1 MVCIDKFSNVAVDQE
16 LMKNRNWNGLWIG
29 CLSALLV
36 GCGGGPELSDVEGV
50 VTVNGKPAANVE
62 ITFQPTSG
70 GRASVGMTDEAGEY
84 ELIYSPS
91 ATGAIP
97 GPHTVTIAAVE
108 GVLAPEDTST
118 GSEMLEGPDS
128 GVSEFAGVQKSVTVE
143 SGSNTIDVSFP

>member
-1 MVCIDKFSNVAVDQE
+1 M
-16 LMKNRNWNGLWIG
+16 
-29 CLSALLV
+29 LV
-36 GCGGGPELSDVEGV
+36 GCGGGPELSDVERV
-50 VTVNGKPAANVE
+50 VTINGKLAANVE

-70 GRASVGMTDEAGEY
+70 GRASVQMTDEAGEY

-91 ATGAIP
+91 AGGAIP
-97 GPHTVTIAAVE
+97 GPHMVMIAAVD

-128 GVSEFAGVQKSVTVE
+128 GVSEFAGVQKNVTVE